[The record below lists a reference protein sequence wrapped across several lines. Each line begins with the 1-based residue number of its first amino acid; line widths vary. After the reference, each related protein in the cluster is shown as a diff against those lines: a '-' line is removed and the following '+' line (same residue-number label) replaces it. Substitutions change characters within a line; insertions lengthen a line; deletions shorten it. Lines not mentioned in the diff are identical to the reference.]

1 MGSDYNCPSASTSP
15 VSTHD
20 GIICDK
26 FGFFHECFSLRITV
40 CGQCGQYIRRHCSAT
55 IQSIVVKVS
64 ATLTPASLANNLAA
78 VTQGFAN
85 QANVPASSVVVVV
98 SNRRLFAEEQ
108 APETESFLRRLQS
121 DSVQVQASITADN
134 STDVIA
140 AAKSIHAA
148 VSNSTALASSIGN
161 TTQTTVTAQAS
172 VSFQVSVQAV
182 ITTSGGATVNATAVT
197 ASVAS
202 GFNGTAVL
210 TSFTSDAPT
219 TAAPVTTAAPA
230 VTTSVSAKKSDSHAP
245 RSAGCI
251 FVAFMSVLLA
261 VKFI

>member
-1 MGSDYNCPSASTSP
+1 VTSLASFTNASHFVSQFAANVASTS
-15 VSTHD
+15 
-20 GIICDK
+20 G
-26 FGFFHECFSLRITV
+26 GTV
-40 CGQCGQYIRRHCSAT
+40 TAT

-98 SNRRLFAEEQ
+98 SSGGRRLFLEAKAPAEESY
-108 APETESFLRRLQS
+108 ERRLQS
-121 DSVQVQASITADN
+121 NSVQVQASITADN

-219 TAAPVTTAAPA
+219 TAAPVTTSAPA

-261 VKFI
+261 VKSI